1 MVIDFLN
8 KLGHWIDYNTTCKIE
23 TSQAVKVQKLAN
35 ISSILPLLPSGDN
48 DTLDT
53 YFWVDNFDHI
63 VEKVAG
69 GGAVNTTHL
78 MAFKRQTRMEKSM
91 SRKSVS
97 PELENVLSNMVKNID
112 SCPKRWTQKLSR
124 DKLDTINKQNFTQ
137 DTKLRRMY
145 SVWIWLRQHYG
156 LSDYNS
162 KNNQTVQSFAGN

>member
-1 MVIDFLN
+1 M
-8 KLGHWIDYNTTCKIE
+8 
-23 TSQAVKVQKLAN
+23 KVQKLAN

-112 SCPKRWTQKLSR
+112 SCPKR
-124 DKLDTINKQNFTQ
+124 
-137 DTKLRRMY
+137 
-145 SVWIWLRQHYG
+145 
-156 LSDYNS
+156 
-162 KNNQTVQSFAGN
+162 